1 MASQEQRD
9 EANGSRPVNN
19 GSALSIKTAAG
30 TELVCNDVWTA
41 RIVVTA
47 VSGVGIYVTKSL
59 LTFLHKNPDLV
70 KSTIQLAFKAWGVV
84 KDVKPGS
91 VIVDLDCG
99 SQEKHSKFLKDFK
112 DGKVKDAMEEA
123 FTRIGYNEKLQL
135 TLEER
140 DVAVMEMEMR

>member
-41 RIVVTA
+41 RIMVTA
-47 VSGVGIYVTKSL
+47 VSGVGIYVAKSL
-59 LTFLHKNPDLV
+59 VTLVHENPELV
-70 KSTIQLAFKAWGVV
+70 RSTIQLFFGPWGVV
-84 KDVKPGS
+84 KDVMPGS

-99 SQEKHSKFLKDFK
+99 SQEKHSKFLKDFE
-112 DGKVKDAMEEA
+112 DGKVKDAMEEEL
-123 FTRIGYNEKLQL
+123 TKIGCDEKLQL
-135 TLEER
+135 TLKER
-140 DVAVMEMEMR
+140 DVAVMEMR

>member
-1 MASQEQRD
+1 MASQQQRD

-41 RIVVTA
+41 RIMVTA
-47 VSGVGIYVTKSL
+47 VSGVGIYVAESL
-59 LTFLHKNPDLV
+59 VTFLYKNPEWFR
-70 KSTIQLAFKAWGVV
+70 SAIQLVFKPWGVV
-84 KDVKPGS
+84 KDVTPGS

-112 DGKVKDAMEEA
+112 DGKVKDAMEEE
-123 FTRIGYNEKLQL
+123 FTKIGYNEKLQL

>member
-1 MASQEQRD
+1 MASQQQRD

-41 RIVVTA
+41 RIMVTA
-47 VSGVGIYVTKSL
+47 VSGVGIYVAKSL
-59 LTFLHKNPDLV
+59 VTLVHENPELV
-70 KSTIQLAFKAWGVV
+70 RSTIQLFFGPWGVV
-84 KDVKPGS
+84 KDVTPGS

-112 DGKVKDAMEEA
+112 DGKVKDAMEEE
-123 FTRIGYNEKLQL
+123 FTKIGYNEKLQL

>member
-1 MASQEQRD
+1 MASQEQED

-30 TELVCNDVWTA
+30 TELEVNDVWTA
-41 RIVVTA
+41 RIMVTA

-59 LTFLHKNPDLV
+59 VTFLHENPELV
-70 KSTIQLAFKAWGVV
+70 RSAIQLAFKAWGEV

-112 DGKVKDAMEEA
+112 DGKVKDAMEEE
-123 FTRIGYNEKLQL
+123 FTKIGYDEKLQL
-135 TLEER
+135 T
-140 DVAVMEMEMR
+140 VIEMRYIYIFCH

>member
-19 GSALSIKTAAG
+19 DSALSIKTAAG

-41 RIVVTA
+41 RIIVAAVPGVVM
-47 VSGVGIYVTKSL
+47 YVVKSL
-59 LTFLHKNPDLV
+59 LTFLQENPELV
-70 KSTIQLAFKAWGVV
+70 KSTTQLAFKPWGEV

-91 VIVDLDCG
+91 IIVDLDCG

-112 DGKVKDAMEEA
+112 DGKVKDAMEKE
-123 FTRIGYNEKLQL
+123 FTKIGYNEKLQL
-135 TLEER
+135 TLEKLR
-140 DVAVMEMEMR
+140 DVAVMEMR